1 MVTLTTSLQCSIG
14 SSSHSNQTRARNKGI
29 QIEREE
35 IKRSLYANDMLLYI
49 ENPTDSTQKLIND
62 KFSKVGRYKT
72 NMQKYV
78 PFLCTK
84 NEISERE
91 YKNNNSIS

>member
-1 MVTLTTSLQCSIG
+1 
-14 SSSHSNQTRARNKGI
+14 
-29 QIEREE
+29 
-35 IKRSLYANDMLLYI
+35 MLLYI
-49 ENPTDSTQKLIND
+49 ENPKDSTQKLIND

-91 YKNNNSIS
+91 YKNNNSISLQDFLELTPPKKMSFLS